1 MQQTFFSQTK
11 DFQSISFQ
19 MKASWFVLIH
29 TSLRHVHRTKKN
41 EGSTSVNT
49 RNKDE
54 RKVKKKTASNTF
66 WCLMAGQT
74 NRWNYRSTYRRSAF
88 SSAHAHRKKTH
99 LILIERIKTSATAA
113 AAAVRAKGRRT
124 NTFSYLICINRKCF
138 FVPFL
143 TRNWFL
149 MPHLAHFYWLSM

>member
-1 MQQTFFSQTK
+1 
-11 DFQSISFQ
+11 
-19 MKASWFVLIH
+19 
-29 TSLRHVHRTKKN
+29 
-41 EGSTSVNT
+41 
-49 RNKDE
+49 
-54 RKVKKKTASNTF
+54 
-66 WCLMAGQT
+66 MAGQT

-99 LILIERIKTSATAA
+99 LILKERIKTSATA

-124 NTFSYLICINRKCF
+124 NTFSYLICINRNCF

-149 MPHLAHFYWLSM
+149 MPSLAHLYWLSMQFTDSALFLLTCILSSVSCAVAHQSNMVNYCYCPFLWFISLQTQSTQLHLCAHKTRAKDQYTRL